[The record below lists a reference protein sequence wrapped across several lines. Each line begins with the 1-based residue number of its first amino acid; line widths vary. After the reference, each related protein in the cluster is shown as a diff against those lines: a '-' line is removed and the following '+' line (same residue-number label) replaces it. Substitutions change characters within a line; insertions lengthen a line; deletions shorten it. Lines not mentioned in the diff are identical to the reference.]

1 MKKELY
7 EMLED
12 SAKADRSKAILSL
25 KLLGEQSVGIGDHST
40 KDFDDNAEEALKMLC
55 DAEDRLSVLKK
66 FFSK

>member
-40 KDFDDNAEEALKMLC
+40 KDFYSNAEEALKMLC
-55 DAEDRLSVLKK
+55 DAEDRLSVLRK